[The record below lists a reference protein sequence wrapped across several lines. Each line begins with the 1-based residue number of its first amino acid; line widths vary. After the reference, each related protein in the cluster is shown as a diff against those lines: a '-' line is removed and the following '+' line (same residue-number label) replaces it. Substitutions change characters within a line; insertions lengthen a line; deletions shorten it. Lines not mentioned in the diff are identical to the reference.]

1 MKECEC
7 ESPFALLR
15 LRILSQLRI
24 LIYNYEFWWCFRR
37 WWTSCRALSLSTEE
51 TGATKKYM
59 RKITQQQHNSNNQ
72 KATICYCYSLDN
84 NNQLRSGQRVRERV
98 DAKFG
103 FQFQLIFFFFLFRSR
118 NPRNATRQG
127 NKKQTYILL
136 EVPKWTKRKNSKG
149 GRIKLELA
157 GSALPREQAA
167 RM

>member
-7 ESPFALLR
+7 ESPSALLR

-103 FQFQLIFFFFLFRSR
+103 FQFQLIFFFFYSGVETLEMPLGKETR
-118 NPRNATRQG
+118 N
-127 NKKQTYILL
+127 
-136 EVPKWTKRKNSKG
+136 KRTSSWKYQNELKE
-149 GRIKLELA
+149 RIA
-157 GSALPREQAA
+157 REEE
-167 RM
+167 